1 MPITWKASVLLQE
14 MHGVW
19 GLWGLHMVT
28 LYKCFHIVRLMT
40 TYNGFISFK
49 QWLYIHL
56 CNHELLLQPHKACKT
71 KNHCCISLSTP
82 NVFHESLHVWW
93 NVVELL
99 LVSFMFGVADAAAA
113 ASDDDDDD
121 AIAFRPLV
129 YHSPVFHCIDASSR
143 EGWHRTMSCAAP
155 AK

>member
-1 MPITWKASVLLQE
+1 MNYYCSLTRPAKQRISAVYLYLHPTCFTKAYMYGGMLLNC
-14 MHGVW
+14 M
-19 GLWGLHMVT
+19 
-28 LYKCFHIVRLMT
+28 
-40 TYNGFISFK
+40 
-49 QWLYIHL
+49 
-56 CNHELLLQPHKACKT
+56 
-71 KNHCCISLSTP
+71 
-82 NVFHESLHVWW
+82 
-93 NVVELL
+93 L

-113 ASDDDDDD
+113 ASEDDDDDD